1 MLQLAEKTLLGETE
15 KGLPPLSPRGVSTR
29 YRSIHRR
36 IARVLL
42 PSFLAPSS
50 SATRDVDR
58 PTDFLDGMRGY
69 AAFMVFC
76 YHFFKPT
83 HPGGHMGYGGNNGVG
98 DHYLTQLPILR
109 LIFSGHVS
117 VSLFFV
123 ISGFSICLKPLK
135 QARGGSYT
143 SFLDTMTSAT
153 FRRTCRLYLP
163 CVVMLFITFVM
174 NSLGAFDFTF
184 KMKRNWPFLGN
195 PLRIPDARHSVW
207 HKFQV
212 LVGEIYLWSDPLNSE
227 RAVIHY
233 GTQLWTIPVELNCS
247 FISFLALIGLAKVRP
262 AMRLGITAA
271 IAVYFQSKHHP
282 EATLFLAGNALAE
295 LYLIRQ
301 ERAKADPSQQL
312 ETRSQKIQ
320 SCVLFFIG
328 LFLVSYPR
336 RRART
341 GTFSALLYSFATM
354 LFDDDNDKVNFYIT
368 IACIMMVWSVSR
380 SRFLQG
386 WFSTPVAKYLG
397 KTSFALYCV
406 HQALI
411 NWFGYR
417 SMLFFWTLTGK
428 QTTSRYEL
436 GLVLAW
442 IIQTIATIWVADIFW
457 RFIDLPTVRITKR
470 LEEMCVIRS

>member
-1 MLQLAEKTLLGETE
+1 
-15 KGLPPLSPRGVSTR
+15 
-29 YRSIHRR
+29 
-36 IARVLL
+36 
-42 PSFLAPSS
+42 
-50 SATRDVDR
+50 
-58 PTDFLDGMRGY
+58 
-69 AAFMVFC
+69 
-76 YHFFKPT
+76 
-83 HPGGHMGYGGNNGVG
+83 
-98 DHYLTQLPILR
+98 
-109 LIFSGHVS
+109 
-117 VSLFFV
+117 
-123 ISGFSICLKPLK
+123 
-135 QARGGSYT
+135 
-143 SFLDTMTSAT
+143 
-153 FRRTCRLYLP
+153 
-163 CVVMLFITFVM
+163 
-174 NSLGAFDFTF
+174 
-184 KMKRNWPFLGN
+184 
-195 PLRIPDARHSVW
+195 
-207 HKFQV
+207 
-212 LVGEIYLWSDPLNSE
+212 
-227 RAVIHY
+227 
-233 GTQLWTIPVELNCS
+233 
-247 FISFLALIGLAKVRP
+247 
-262 AMRLGITAA
+262 
-271 IAVYFQSKHHP
+271 
-282 EATLFLAGNALAE
+282 
-295 LYLIRQ
+295 
-301 ERAKADPSQQL
+301 
-312 ETRSQKIQ
+312 
-320 SCVLFFIG
+320 LFFIG